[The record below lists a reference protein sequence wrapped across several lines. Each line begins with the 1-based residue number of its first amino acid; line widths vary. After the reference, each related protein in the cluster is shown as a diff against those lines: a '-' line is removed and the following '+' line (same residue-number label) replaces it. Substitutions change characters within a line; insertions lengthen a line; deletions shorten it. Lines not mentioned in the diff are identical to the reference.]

1 MKRSHIRSSDLP
13 LRDGRVYHLDL
24 RPEEMA
30 KEIIIVGD
38 PERVPF
44 IADEFLENR
53 EVDRFMTQYAQHI
66 RDAVRVAFMAF
77 L

>member
-1 MKRSHIRSSDLP
+1 MNRGHIRSSDLP
-13 LRDGRVYHLDL
+13 LRDSRVYHLDL

-66 RDAVRVAFMAF
+66 RDAVRVALMAF